1 MWSANYS
8 VWFIHQSL
16 ILSNDLLFCCGSDFR
31 LRSPCWLSLRNVSR
45 SWPLNWETAA
55 WNWETSATGYRMRR
69 NLCRSG
75 ADIQIHL
82 KKTSFL
88 SWRNYYLLL
97 TDNLMELSTISK
109 HIIQSYIVTLF
120 YIFLSWCIFF
130 FFCRKM
136 RFSVSRTFS
145 FPKKM
150 ENLWDT
156 RTTNRGLNIWWS
168 WKRKTPNFMR

>member
-1 MWSANYS
+1 MGSANCS

-31 LRSPCWLSLRNVSR
+31 LRSPCWLSLRNASR

-55 WNWETSATGYRMRR
+55 WNWETWATGYRMRR

-75 ADIQIHL
+75 IDIQIHL
-82 KKTSFL
+82 KKNFICFL
-88 SWRNYYLLL
+88 KKLLNTIL

-120 YIFLSWCIFF
+120 YIF
-130 FFCRKM
+130 CRKM
-136 RFSVSRTFS
+136 RFSESRTFS
-145 FPKKM
+145 SPKKM

-156 RTTNRGLNIWWS
+156 RTINRGLNIW
-168 WKRKTPNFMR
+168 